1 MPARYV
7 LDASAGVDILE
18 RTPEGQ
24 AVASVI
30 RAQDGDEPELWTV
43 EHFHV
48 EVAKVL
54 RRDTLAGVL
63 DDQRATQLVQVLADW
78 PLTVVSVAPLLVEAW
93 ELRNNLTVHDALYVV
108 ATRRLDGATLVS
120 TDRKLPNAPG
130 VDIPIITP
138 DQLPR

>member
-1 MPARYV
+1 V
-7 LDASAGVDILE
+7 LDASAGVDILQ

-24 AVASVI
+24 TLAAII
-30 RAQDGDEPELWTV
+30 RAQHDEEEPELWTV

-63 DDQRATQLVQVLADW
+63 DDQRASQLVQVLADW

-93 ELRNNLTVHDALYVV
+93 GLRHNLTIHDALYVV
-108 ATRRLDGATLVS
+108 ATRRLDDASLVS
-120 TDRKLPNAPG
+120 TDRKLPGAAG
-130 VDIPIITP
+130 VDVPVMTP
-138 DQLPR
+138 DQLPS